1 MAAYTQRYDK
11 DTEVLTEE
19 RVNDS
24 IDVLLELLRLNKENP
39 DVNRTYS
46 EDSLKELGFD
56 LLWIKSNLGKFRAN
70 RMLDRAGK

>member
-1 MAAYTQRYDK
+1 MTYTQRYDK
-11 DTEVLTEE
+11 NIEVLTDE

-24 IDVLLELLRLNKENP
+24 IDVVLELLRLNMENP

-56 LLWIKSNLGKFRAN
+56 LFWIKSNLDKFRAN